1 LRHAATYVEAGP
13 QRRRP
18 EGEKAETSCAG
29 FAALDPLGREI
40 GTVEQL
46 FADLRGEPKHL
57 RVEIGGLFARRSV
70 LIPVRE
76 ATIDRE
82 NRTLELL

>member
-1 LRHAATYVEAGP
+1 MRHAATYVEAGP
-13 QRRRP
+13 DRRRP
-18 EGEKAETSCAG
+18 GVEGAEISCTG

-46 FADLRGEPKHL
+46 FADPHGEPKHL

-70 LIPVRE
+70 LIPVRDV
-76 ATIDRE
+76 AIDRE